1 MSHADAALAISRFG
15 MGPAIGELNAVG
27 ADPRGW
33 VAAQLVRP
41 DAAPGLDRFPTGA
54 AQLLRTLAARREKDP
69 EAKKALRRDY
79 LAEAGARTRSA
90 AFTTTPARE
99 RLVRFW
105 SNHFTV
111 SVQRPVVLPLAGAF
125 EREAI
130 RPHVTG
136 RFVDLLRAV
145 VRHPAMLLYLDNA
158 QSIGPDSPAGL
169 RRGKGLN
176 ENLAREVMELHTLGV
191 DGGYGQTD
199 VEQLAR
205 VLTGWS
211 VDHESGGFRF
221 APRLHEPGAKT
232 VLARTF
238 QDGGEDEGERALEM
252 LARHPATAR
261 MVATKL
267 ARHYVADDPPAE
279 LVAALA
285 RRFQDSDGDLGL
297 VMRELLGRDECWAQP
312 LAKLRSPDDL
322 LAAVLRAFPA
332 LAEADDRALV
342 GGLRVMGQAPWTAP
356 SPAGWPDR
364 AEAWAAPEEMM
375 LRLEWARRT
384 AHGLARQGITAG
396 AAPPLS
402 VATRQVVDGA
412 DNAGDAMFLLLAARE
427 FQRR

>member
-1 MSHADAALAISRFG
+1 MSHDAAAIAISRFG
-15 MGPAIGELNAVG
+15 MGPAIGELIAVG

-33 VAAQLVRP
+33 VAAQLARP
-41 DAAPGLDRFPTGA
+41 DEAAGLDRFPDGA
-54 AQLLRTLAARREKDP
+54 AQLRRALAARREKDP
-69 EAKKALRRDY
+69 EAKKALRQDY
-79 LAEAGARTRSA
+79 LAESGARTRAA
-90 AFTTTPARE
+90 AFTTTPVRE

-111 SVQRPVVLPLAGAF
+111 SVQRLLLLPLAGAF

-176 ENLAREVMELHTLGV
+176 ENLARELMELHTLGV
-191 DGGYGQTD
+191 DGGYGQAD

-211 VDHESGGFRF
+211 VDPESGGFRF
-221 APRLHEPGAKT
+221 APRLHEPGPKT
-232 VLARTF
+232 VLGRVFTN
-238 QDGGEDEGERALEM
+238 GGEAEGEGALEM

-261 MVATKL
+261 LVATKL
-267 ARHYVADDPPAE
+267 ARHYVADDPPPE

-285 RRFQDSDGDLGL
+285 RRFQDSDGDLGI

-322 LAAVLRAFPA
+322 VAAVSRAFPA
-332 LAEADDRALV
+332 LAEADDKALV
-342 GGLRVMGQAPWTAP
+342 GGLRLMGQAPWTAP

-364 AEAWAAPEEMM
+364 AEAWAAPEALM
-375 LRLEWARRT
+375 LRLEWARR
-384 AHGLARQGITAG
+384 AAQGLARHGVTAG

-402 VATRQVVDGA
+402 PATRQVVDGA
-412 DNAGDAMFLLLAARE
+412 GSPADAMFLLLAARE